1 MFLSEYPSLS
11 LFRKHGLG
19 TFLSLLLLSACS
31 PDNDALSGDGGGNT
45 SSAELRIEVSA
56 SDFATT
62 RGDAGSSNGSNN
74 TATRATD
81 NGNIT
86 SFENGDCI
94 GIIVL
99 DNSNNVLSDNIP
111 YKYNGNAWS
120 FDATNSE
127 GKTAIYYDNKAV
139 NLTYLAYFPYSKE
152 ANGVTDIAGLKEK
165 FPPQYDQ
172 RTKAAYRASDLLVW
186 SKTFSGTPSKTL
198 AIAFTHAYSSLSLSP
213 SVICE
218 INGAEISYTTSSVAD
233 VSFTI
238 GTEPLLPYRADDGSY
253 RIIVSPQQT
262 STRWSCSYKAKT
274 YGGTMSETA
283 LAANNRYTLAPALNI
298 GAYTFTNAQVGDFY
312 CKNNSNEGY
321 LIPGDVASLTED
333 QQKDCLGI
341 VYWLGDIKDDN
352 YTLLDSQFPS
362 GTHGLVVSLWD
373 MPAPDNPSSTTMTW
387 TYGDYEF
394 VNTWLGS
401 ATWLGTVSRPGGF
414 TSIQETNKMQGY
426 ANTVALEKYN
436 KYVENPSYSKNQNLC
451 VKPVKGLAAFQTVHP
466 APVSSSG
473 WYWPSVY
480 ELKQVCWG
488 QGVTSQGKSGKSMLN
503 TQIGKVG
510 GTTFVD
516 NRYWSS
522 TELRRNNNYD
532 SSINAWCVYFDSG
545 AVYNSGYKYRDTYRV
560 RPLLAF

>member
-31 PDNDALSGDGGGNT
+31 PDNDALPGDGGGNT

-62 RGDAGSSNGSNN
+62 RGDVGNSNGSNN

-213 SVICE
+213 SIKCK
-218 INGAEISYTTSSVAD
+218 INGAETSYVPSSVSDA
-233 VSFTI
+233 SFTI
-238 GTEPLLPYRADDGSY
+238 GTEPLLPYCADDGRH
-253 RIIVSPQQT
+253 RIIVSPQT
-262 STRWSCSYKAKT
+262 TDARWLCA
-274 YGGTMSETA
+274 YGGAMHSGTMGSTE
-283 LAANNRYTLAPALNI
+283 LSANTRYTLAPILDI
-298 GAYTFTNAQVGDFY
+298 GTYSLDNACVGDFY
-312 CKNNSNEGY
+312 CRADDGTGY
-321 LIPGDVASLTED
+321 LVPGEAVSIINLSS
-333 QQKDCLGI
+333 C
-341 VYWLGDIKDDN
+341 V
-352 YTLLDSQFPS
+352 
-362 GTHGLVVSLWD
+362 GLVFYVGRH
-373 MPAPDNPSSTTMTW
+373 PDDKTDYSTTKIGQKQCHGYVMALT
-387 TYGDYEF
+387 D
-394 VNTWLGS
+394 VNTGS
-401 ATWLGTVSRPGGF
+401 NDRLRWEYRS
-414 TSIQETNKMQGY
+414 SDN
-426 ANTVALEKYN
+426 KYN
-436 KYVENPSYSKNQNLC
+436 QQVGTSTSDSDWNGYSNTQAIKQYVAENSGGWAITDFP
-451 VKPVKGLAAFQTVHP
+451 AANGCLLYGTDQSLYGWQTVYA
-466 APVSSSG
+466 APTNSSG
-473 WYWPSVY
+473 WFLPSAGQLSYLY
-480 ELKQVCWG
+480 E
-488 QGVTSQGKSGKSMLN
+488 
-503 TQIGKVG
+503 
-510 GTTFVD
+510 
-516 NRYWSS
+516 NRSDLAARIQALGSKLESSYIKWFSTIWYYWSS
-522 TELRRNNNYD
+522 SEYSD
-532 SSINAWCVYFDSG
+532 YSSSA
-545 AVYNSGYKYRDTYRV
+545 YRV
-560 RPLLAF
+560 DFYGGYVDWYGKDRTYDVRAVSAF